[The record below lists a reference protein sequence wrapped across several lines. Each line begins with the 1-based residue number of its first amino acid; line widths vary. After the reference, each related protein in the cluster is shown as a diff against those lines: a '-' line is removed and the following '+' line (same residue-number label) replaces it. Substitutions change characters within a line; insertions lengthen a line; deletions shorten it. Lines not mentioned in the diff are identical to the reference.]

1 MRLSPPRDVGLLLAR
16 QHHAVAD
23 REQDRVDSIV
33 GMDSCI
39 QRADRIGVGIVM
51 IGIANAAGP

>member
-1 MRLSPPRDVGLLLAR
+1 MSSPMSPASAFAR

-23 REQDRVDSIV
+23 RQQRRFDAPVGADLGVQCADRVGI
-33 GMDSCI
+33 
-39 QRADRIGVGIVM
+39 GIVM

>member
-1 MRLSPPRDVGLLLAR
+1 MSSPMSPASAFAR

>member
-23 REQDRVDSIV
+23 RQQRRFDAPVGADLGVQCADRVGI
-33 GMDSCI
+33 
-39 QRADRIGVGIVM
+39 GIVM